1 MSIFHHK
8 IRFAKVDP
16 LANGLDEEIAAEQR
30 EAEAIRSF
38 DDTSAEELDKFWA
51 GVVRDIKNDPDWFDF
66 SQE

>member
-1 MSIFHHK
+1 MSIFRHK

-16 LANGLDEEIAAEQR
+16 LANGLDEEIAAEQH

-38 DDTSAEELDKFWA
+38 DDTSAEELDKFWT
-51 GVVRDIKNDPDWFDF
+51 GIVRDIKKDPDWFDF